1 MGNSLVRVP
10 GGDELHGHVPGVA
23 DAADGDAAVGAD
35 HDPSHGGMP
44 DCQVYFKFKLLF
56 LAMFYCVGND

>member
-44 DCQVYFKFKLLF
+44 DFQVF
-56 LAMFYCVGND
+56 